1 MKQQIETSVM
11 ASTSNLTR
19 RHWLLLFSVISV
31 VAITAITIIGYFL
44 PEESYAIDYGNKY
57 AEPSLTYLFG
67 TDHLGRD
74 MFYRSLK
81 GVALSIRIGLLAAFF
96 SSCVA
101 LVLGTMSAVFGGKI
115 DSLVLWLVDLCLGIP
130 HILLILMISVSLGG
144 GEQGI
149 IIGVVATHWANLTR
163 LIRAEVI
170 QLRREPYVLAAR
182 GYGYSYLSIAGN
194 HFIPHIIPQYIIGL
208 VLLFPHAI
216 LHEAGITFLGYG
228 LPLDVPAIGI
238 ILSESIR
245 HISLGMWWLAF
256 FPGFILMLV
265 VLIFDRLGVALREL
279 IDPLSTHK

>member
-1 MKQQIETSVM
+1 MKDVDMAVET
-11 ASTSNLTR
+11 TTPTYTR
-19 RHWLLLFSVISV
+19 RHGLLLFSIFSMITIL
-31 VAITAITIIGYFL
+31 AITLYGMML

-57 AEPSLTYLFG
+57 AEPSLQYLFG

-81 GVALSIRIGLLAAFF
+81 GVSLSIQIGLMAAFI

-101 LVLGTMSAVFGGKI
+101 LVLGSMSAVFGGKV

-144 GEQGI
+144 GEKGI
-149 IIGVVATHWANLTR
+149 IIGVVATHWAHLTR

-170 QLRREPYVLAAR
+170 QLRKEPYVLASRA
-182 GYGYSYLSIAGN
+182 YGYSYIAIAKN
-194 HFIPHIIPQYIIGL
+194 HFLPHIIPQYIIGL

-256 FPGFILMLV
+256 FPGFILMFV
-265 VLIFDRLGVALREL
+265 VVIFDRLGAALREL
-279 IDPLSTHK
+279 IDPLSAHK